1 MTQDI
6 FRKLQKQLDQYSLG
20 FPATE
25 SGIEIEILKR
35 LFSEQDVRMFLN
47 LTPLLETP
55 EKIAGRLNQ
64 PVGEVTEKLVDMA
77 SRGLLFTLKRGD
89 TIKYGAIPFV
99 HGVFEFQTTRI
110 DRDLAVLLKKYIDE
124 EFEKAMLDSSAS
136 FLRTIPVQHSLDVK
150 HNVASYEDASEILR
164 NAKKIVVTDCMCRKS
179 ANLIDKGCGKPLE
192 VCFMFGSM
200 GQYYLDHNMG
210 RELGVE
216 QALEILLQAQ
226 EAGLVTQPATSQN
239 PKGMC
244 NCCGDCCV
252 PLTALNHQP
261 NPAEIVFSNHF
272 AVVDRDLCS
281 SCEICVDRCQME
293 AIAMDDESIAAVN
306 LQRCIG
312 CGLCVI
318 TCADEA
324 LALMPKPADQHQ
336 TPPANTG
343 EQMLSMAMKRGVSFQ
358 V

>member
-110 DRDLAVLLKKYIDE
+110 DRDLVVLLKKYIDE

-150 HNVASYEDASEILR
+150 HNVASYEDASEILK
-164 NAKKIVVTDCMCRKS
+164 NVKKIVVTDCMCRKS
-179 ANLIDKGCGKPLE
+179 ANLIDEGCGKPLE

-210 RELGVE
+210 RELG
-216 QALEILLQAQ
+216 I
-226 EAGLVTQPATSQN
+226 
-239 PKGMC
+239 
-244 NCCGDCCV
+244 
-252 PLTALNHQP
+252 
-261 NPAEIVFSNHF
+261 
-272 AVVDRDLCS
+272 
-281 SCEICVDRCQME
+281 
-293 AIAMDDESIAAVN
+293 
-306 LQRCIG
+306 
-312 CGLCVI
+312 
-318 TCADEA
+318 DEA
-324 LALMPKPADQHQ
+324 L
-336 TPPANTG
+336 
-343 EQMLSMAMKRGVSFQ
+343 
-358 V
+358 

>member
-35 LFSEQDVRMFLN
+35 LFSEQDVHMFLN

-55 EKIAGRLNQ
+55 DKIAGRLNQ
-64 PVGEVTEKLVDMA
+64 PVDEVNERLVDMA
-77 SRGLLFTLKRGD
+77 ARGLLFSLKRGD
-89 TIKYGAIPFV
+89 RIKYGAIPFV
-99 HGVFEFQTTRI
+99 HGLYEFQTTRI
-110 DRDLAVLLKKYIDE
+110 DHDLAVILKKYLDE
-124 EFEKAMLDSSAS
+124 EFEQALLDSSES
-136 FLRTIPVQHSLDVK
+136 FLRTIPVQHSLAVK
-150 HNVASYEDASEILR
+150 HNVAPYEDASEILKK
-164 NAKKIVVTDCMCRKS
+164 AKKIVVTDCMCRKS
-179 ANLIDKGCGKPLE
+179 AGLIDQGCGKPLE

-210 RELGVE
+210 RELGVDE
-216 QALEILLQAQ
+216 ALEILLQAQ
-226 EAGLVTQPATSQN
+226 EAGLVTQPASSRN

-244 NCCGDCCV
+244 NCCGDCCG

-293 AIAMDDESIAAVN
+293 AITMDDENIAAVN

-324 LALMPKPADQHQ
+324 LALMPKPADQRQ

-343 EQMLSMAMKRGVSFQ
+343 EQMLSMAMKRGVSLEF
-358 V
+358 